1 MNINQ
6 VFPSKWLSAPDF
18 QGREPTV
25 TIAKITMEEV
35 EPGKIKPCLWFHGK
49 EKGLIL
55 NKTNASNIAFL
66 YGEETDAWIGQQIT
80 MFATWVDFQGRSVEA
95 IRVKPQ
101 ANPQGAVQAQAAQT
115 PQQQGNAAQAPQG
128 NAGQT
133 PEGIPGRYPDD
144 IDDEIPF

>member
-6 VFPSKWLSAPDF
+6 VFPSKWISAGDL
-18 QGREPTV
+18 QNKEPTV
-25 TIAKITMEEV
+25 TIDRISMEEV
-35 EPGKIKPCLWFHGK
+35 NVGEMKPCLWFQGK
-49 EKGLIL
+49 EKGMIL

-66 YGEETDAWIGQQIT
+66 YGQETDAWIGKPIT
-80 MFATWVDFQGRSVEA
+80 LFTTWVDFQGKSVEA

-115 PQQQGNAAQAPQG
+115 PQEQGNAAQAPQTEASG
-128 NAGQT
+128 
-133 PEGIPGRYPDD
+133 D